1 MKTLWKTLGGTAA
14 FLLAAAAAGAV
25 AVLAIDPNRHKDWIA
40 SRFEAATGRA
50 LYFEGDVAVSLYPWL
65 GLEVNGVG
73 VGNAKG
79 FGDAPLLYVE
89 HAKLRVKLLPLLRGR
104 YEVDVVNVRNAVVH
118 LERDA
123 HGLSNWDGLAAEDGS
138 GAAASVSASP
148 LALQA
153 IVLGGVTVENARL
166 TWDDRQAGARY
177 EVSDLNLSTSGF
189 GYGEPFDLNLR
200 FRGTSAEPAISVDAV
215 LDAAVTYDADARRI
229 RIQPLN
235 GRARIRGENVP
246 GGETVATLSAR
257 IDAGL
262 DGETVSISDL
272 GIDVL
277 GTVVEGRIAADRI
290 GSSTPSIRAA
300 LEIDGADLGRW
311 FEVAE
316 IEPLASRL
324 ALAADRG
331 FRIEVTM
338 DADLERGDV
347 ALSALSARL
356 LGAVVSGEGAA
367 RGVGSE
373 APGYRGRLNAAGPD
387 LPTLMEVAGRLH
399 GGEDSLLAD
408 YGRRLADVPAATKAF
423 RLKADFD
430 ADLGNGDVS
439 VPALSLD
446 ALGVGVTGALQA
458 ENMQAE
464 DGTIRGALTA
474 RAAEPSGLLTALG
487 QAGLARTLQSAKFEA
502 RLQGGRAGITLAPL
516 ALQAVFAGEDV
527 PGSPAA
533 VTLDAAGAGID
544 PDRETFT
551 LDRFILHGLGLEL
564 AGNAEVGWASSPPGF
579 RGRLDV
585 RPFDL
590 RRLAGQLG
598 QKPPL
603 TADEHALTRVAL
615 SGRFSGSTAA
625 LRLRELDVRLDDT
638 TMTGDFEIARSAA
651 GTRPGPAV
659 RFDLRLDE
667 IDLDRYAAPPG
678 SAERPEPPEASR
690 AASTGGADPPPS
702 GSPLAAILGTARH
715 LDGEGRLRIGK
726 LAAAGAALEALEVR
740 LHARDGVLK
749 LAPASAGLYG
759 GRLAGDVRLDV
770 RRLEEPRAAIRA
782 DLEGI
787 DVESFLRDVAGK
799 ARVRG
804 KGDLHA
810 VLSVAGAGPERW
822 KRSLGGRVSVELRDG
837 ALAGVDL
844 GSHLRGWRG
853 FRDGRSVAFDP
864 SQATEFSRLTGSLE
878 ANGGIVRLDDL
889 DAETPFF
896 EFTGEGVLADLP
908 AGIIDYRLLVTVTDP
923 VGGPVGKLLSALVG
937 IELPL
942 DVEGPLDHPRFG
954 LDWGRALGSLFV
966 PSLLKKVIPPLP
978 LPVPNGAGE
987 GTDGGTGFDPV
998 GKLLDEVFGRR
1009 R

>member
-14 FLLAAAAAGAV
+14 FLLAAAAVGAV
-25 AVLAIDPNRHKDWIA
+25 AVLAIDPNRHKGWIA
-40 SRFEAATGRA
+40 SRFEAATGRP
-50 LYFEGDVAVSLYPWL
+50 LSIDGDVAVSLYPWL
-65 GLEVNGVG
+65 GFEVNGVG

-89 HAKLRVKLLPLLRGR
+89 HARLRVKLLPLLRGR

-123 HGLSNWDGLAAEDGS
+123 HGISNWDGLAAADESG
-138 GAAASVSASP
+138 GAASASP
-148 LALQA
+148 VALQA
-153 IVLGGVTVENARL
+153 IALGGVTVENARF

-177 EVSDLNLSTSGF
+177 EVSDLNLSASGF
-189 GYGEPFDLNLR
+189 GYGEPFDLNVR
-200 FRGTSAEPAISVDAV
+200 FRGTSAKPAISADAGF
-215 LDAAVTYDADARRI
+215 DAAVTYDPDARRI

-257 IDAGL
+257 IDADL
-262 DGETVSISDL
+262 DGEAVSVSDL
-272 GIDVL
+272 AIDVL
-277 GTVVEGRIAADRI
+277 GTVIEGRIAADRI

-300 LEIDGADLGRW
+300 LEIGGADLGRW

-316 IEPLASRL
+316 VEPLASRL
-324 ALAADRG
+324 A
-331 FRIEVTM
+331 
-338 DADLERGDV
+338 
-347 ALSALSARL
+347 
-356 LGAVVSGEGAA
+356 
-367 RGVGSE
+367 
-373 APGYRGRLNAAGPD
+373 
-387 LPTLMEVAGRLH
+387 
-399 GGEDSLLAD
+399 
-408 YGRRLADVPAATKAF
+408 DVPAPAKAF
-423 RLKADFD
+423 RLKADLD

-439 VPALSLD
+439 VSALSLG

-487 QAGLARTLQSAKFEA
+487 QAGLARTLRSAKFEA

-544 PDRETFT
+544 PGRETFT
-551 LDRFILHGLGLEL
+551 LDRFTLHGLGLEL
-564 AGNAEVGWASSPPGF
+564 AGNAEVEWASSPPGF

-603 TADEHALTRVAL
+603 TADERALTRVAL

-625 LRLRELDVRLDDT
+625 LRVRELDFRLDDT
-638 TMTGDFEIARSAA
+638 RMTGDFEIARSA
-651 GTRPGPAV
+651 GTLPGPAV

-678 SAERPEPPEASR
+678 SAERPEPSADRAEREAEKDRGIAPPASSR
-690 AASTGGADPPPS
+690 AASAAGADPPPS

-726 LAAAGAALEALEVR
+726 LAAAGADLEALEVR
-740 LHARDGVLK
+740 LHARDGVLE

-759 GRLAGDVRLDV
+759 GRLTGDVRLDV

-810 VLSVAGAGPERW
+810 VLSAAGAGPERW
-822 KRSLGGRVSVELRDG
+822 RRSLGGRVSVKLRDG

-844 GSHLRGWRG
+844 GSHLRGWKG

-864 SQATEFSRLTGSLE
+864 SQATEFSRLTGTLE

-889 DAETPFF
+889 EAETPLF
-896 EFTGEGVLADLP
+896 ELTGEGVLADLHD
-908 AGIIDYRLLVTVTDP
+908 AVIDYRLLVTVADP
-923 VGGPVGKLLSALVG
+923 VGGPAGRLLSALVG

-954 LDWGRALGSLFV
+954 LDWESALGSLFV
-966 PSLLKKVIPPLP
+966 PSMLKEVIPPLP
-978 LPVPNGAGE
+978 LPIPNGSGE
-987 GTDGGTGFDPV
+987 GTDGDGAGFDPV

>member
-14 FLLAAAAAGAV
+14 FLLAAAAVGAA
-25 AVLAIDPNRHKDWIA
+25 AVLAIDPNRHKGWIA
-40 SRFEAATGRA
+40 SRFEAATGRP
-50 LYFEGDVAVSLYPWL
+50 LSIDGDVAVSLYPWI

-79 FGDAPLLYVE
+79 FGDTPLLYVE

-118 LERDA
+118 IERDA
-123 HGLSNWDGLAAEDGS
+123 HGISNWDGLAAADESG
-138 GAAASVSASP
+138 GAASASP
-148 LALQA
+148 VALQA
-153 IVLGGVTVENARL
+153 IALGGVTVENARF

-177 EVSDLNLSTSGF
+177 EVSDLNLSASGF
-189 GYGEPFDLNLR
+189 GYGEPFDLNVR
-200 FRGTSAEPAISVDAV
+200 FRGTSAKPAIGADAGF
-215 LDAAVTYDADARRI
+215 DAAVTYDADARRI

-257 IDAGL
+257 IDADL
-262 DGETVSISDL
+262 DGEAVSVSDL
-272 GIDVL
+272 AIDVL
-277 GTVVEGRIAADRI
+277 GTVIEGRIAADRI

-300 LEIDGADLGRW
+300 LEVGGADLGRW

-316 IEPLASRL
+316 VEPLASRL
-324 ALAADRG
+324 A
-331 FRIEVTM
+331 
-338 DADLERGDV
+338 
-347 ALSALSARL
+347 
-356 LGAVVSGEGAA
+356 
-367 RGVGSE
+367 
-373 APGYRGRLNAAGPD
+373 
-387 LPTLMEVAGRLH
+387 
-399 GGEDSLLAD
+399 
-408 YGRRLADVPAATKAF
+408 DVPAPAKAF
-423 RLKADFD
+423 RLKADLD

-439 VPALSLD
+439 VSALSLD

-487 QAGLARTLQSAKFEA
+487 QAGLARTLRSAKFEA
-502 RLQGGRAGITLAPL
+502 RLEGGRAGVTLAPL
-516 ALQAVFAGEDV
+516 ALRAVFAGEDV
-527 PGSPAA
+527 PGSSAA

-551 LDRFILHGLGLEL
+551 LDRFTLHGLGLEL
-564 AGNAEVGWASSPPGF
+564 AGNAEVEWASSPPGF

-598 QKPPL
+598 QKPPP
-603 TADEHALTRVAL
+603 TADERALTRVAL

-625 LRLRELDVRLDDT
+625 LRVRELDFRLDDT
-638 TMTGDFEIARSAA
+638 RMTGDFEIARSA
-651 GTRPGPAV
+651 GTLPGPAV

-667 IDLDRYAAPPG
+667 IDLDRYVAPPA
-678 SAERPEPPEASR
+678 SSR
-690 AASTGGADPPPS
+690 AASAAGADPPPS

-715 LDGEGRLRIGK
+715 LDGEGRLRIGE

-740 LHARDGVLK
+740 LHARDGVLA

-770 RRLEEPRAAIRA
+770 RRLEEPRVAVRA
-782 DLEGI
+782 ELEGI

-810 VLSVAGAGPERW
+810 VLHAAGAGPERW
-822 KRSLGGRVSVELRDG
+822 RRSLGGRVSVKLRDG

-844 GSHLRGWRG
+844 GSHLRGWKG
-853 FRDGRSVAFDP
+853 FREGRSVAFDP
-864 SQATEFSRLTGSLE
+864 SQATGFSRLTGTLE

-889 DAETPFF
+889 EAETPLF
-896 EFTGEGVLADLP
+896 ELTGEGVLADLHDDV
-908 AGIIDYRLLVTVTDP
+908 IDYRLLVTVADP
-923 VGGPVGKLLSALVG
+923 VGGPAGRLLSALVG

-954 LDWGRALGSLFV
+954 LDWGGALGSLLV
-966 PSLLKKVIPPLP
+966 PSLLKEVIPPLP
-978 LPVPNGAGE
+978 LPVPNGSGE
-987 GTDGGTGFDPV
+987 GTDGGGAGFDPV